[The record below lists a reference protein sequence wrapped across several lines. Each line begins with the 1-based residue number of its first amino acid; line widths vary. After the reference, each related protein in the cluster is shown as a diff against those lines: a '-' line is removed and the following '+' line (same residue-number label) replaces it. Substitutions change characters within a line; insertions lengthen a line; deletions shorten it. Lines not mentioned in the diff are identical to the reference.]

1 MLIQLLKKG
10 KYIFPN
16 MDYSK
21 SIIGALGHLTKFL
34 HISFIGGITSWGQ
47 WQYTKLY
54 QEGKS
59 FFAIQASEKIKFEGG
74 SKRTVSTMGLAQRT
88 PLLIS

>member
-1 MLIQLLKKG
+1 MLQADEPSVNKCSHFLQSMLPSAVIQEHVLHFRAVSVRMLIQLLKKG

-34 HISFIGGITSWGQ
+34 HISFIGGITS
-47 WQYTKLY
+47 
-54 QEGKS
+54 
-59 FFAIQASEKIKFEGG
+59 
-74 SKRTVSTMGLAQRT
+74 
-88 PLLIS
+88 